1 MDDLIPAEQGA
12 RLSVR
17 WGLSPPIPLLGIVLE
32 LCVCLGGGEGVALLT
47 TAPHGGHSTKLPR
60 GARNAGQCQRARSA
74 HGDSVG
80 TREERSTFSNKH
92 PVL

>member
-32 LCVCLGGGEGVALLT
+32 LCVWGGGGCSIDHRT
-47 TAPHGGHSTKLPR
+47 PR
-60 GARNAGQCQRARSA
+60 RAQHEAAQRGQECWAVPAGTQHTWGQR
-74 HGDSVG
+74 GDTRG
-80 TREERSTFSNKH
+80 TEHLF
-92 PVL
+92 